1 MYTENDRCGKI
12 NGGEKMSNLEDV
24 IEYNKNLTI
33 ENIKHLSL
41 RMVMFY
47 QNEKKKT
54 MLSNKDISKS
64 SENDCILVELD
75 NGISVHI
82 HYDPSRDYVSEQ
94 LVKCLDTEDKKS
106 DLPFNMDSTMIPV
119 ENKDTFATYDE
130 EISEGVSKHPGDI
143 AIRKVLNN
151 KDKYFKESVSVE
163 NNINKTF
170 REQVQDIVEHKKKE
184 NSMLSNI
191 LYDIKLLPSHVK
203 RRFKNILRN
212 ILIKFRNRLIK
223 LRGGILEKIEDME
236 EKNEKV

>member
-1 MYTENDRCGKI
+1 
-12 NGGEKMSNLEDV
+12 MSNLEDV
-24 IEYNKNLTI
+24 IEYNKNLII

-47 QNEKKKT
+47 QNEQKKT

-106 DLPFNMDSTMIPV
+106 DLPFNIDSTMIPV
-119 ENKDTFATYDE
+119 EYEDPFVIYDE
-130 EISEGVSKHPGDI
+130 EISEEVSKHPGDI
-143 AIRKVLNN
+143 AIRKALNN

-170 REQVQDIVEHKKKE
+170 REQVQDIIEHKKKE
-184 NSMLSNI
+184 NSMLSNV
-191 LYDIKLLPSHVK
+191 LYDIKLLLSCVK
-203 RRFKNILRN
+203 RRFRENILR
-212 ILIKFRNRLIK
+212 RT
-223 LRGGILEKIEDME
+223 M
-236 EKNEKV
+236 

>member
-1 MYTENDRCGKI
+1 
-12 NGGEKMSNLEDV
+12 MSNLEDV
-24 IEYNKNLTI
+24 IEYNKNLII

-47 QNEKKKT
+47 QNEQKKT

-106 DLPFNMDSTMIPV
+106 DLPFNIDSTMIPV
-119 ENKDTFATYDE
+119 EYEDPFAIYDE
-130 EISEGVSKHPGDI
+130 EISEEVSKHPGDI
-143 AIRKVLNN
+143 AIRKALNN

-170 REQVQDIVEHKKKE
+170 REQVQDIIEHKKKE
-184 NSMLSNI
+184 NSMLSNV
-191 LYDIKLLPSHVK
+191 LYDIKLLLSCVK
-203 RRFKNILRN
+203 RRFRENILR
-212 ILIKFRNRLIK
+212 RT
-223 LRGGILEKIEDME
+223 M
-236 EKNEKV
+236 